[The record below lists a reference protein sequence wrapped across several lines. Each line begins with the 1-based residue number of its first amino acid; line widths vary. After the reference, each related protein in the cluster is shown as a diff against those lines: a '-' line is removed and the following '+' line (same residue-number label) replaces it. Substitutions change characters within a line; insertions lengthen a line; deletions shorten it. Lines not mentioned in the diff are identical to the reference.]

1 MASEQHRRN
10 SRGIL
15 LSSKNKE
22 NGKIRILLTSLK
34 DLTFGELL
42 SQHLVNNMDRGH
54 LHRPEQSMGRKE

>member
-1 MASEQHRRN
+1 M
-10 SRGIL
+10 
-15 LSSKNKE
+15 SSKNKE